1 MNQFFKKLEQ
11 LLRSMENATLYKVI
25 IGIVL
30 LAFWGYGSGWLTAN
44 PSLTGYVIS
53 FSYGMLAVVTIVIQL
68 VLRENLQVKMK
79 KVLNAEIEER
89 KEGLLEELKKL
100 LFYLERTKYPNYSES
115 GVEGL
120 EDDFREFDQIKSKYT
135 FQPKII
141 HSTIFLVLSSL
152 VLFLFW
158 MNPTWVARSQGN
170 PDVTFAHIGLGLMA
184 MGLWMILSVLV
195 ISLEIK
201 IWEKE

>member
-1 MNQFFKKLEQ
+1 MKSFALSKKRLLLSFILETKGCVSACQEFIMQTGESLDGRSMNQFFKKLEQ

-100 LFYLERTKYPNYSES
+100 LSYLERTKYPNYSES

-152 VLFLFW
+152 D
-158 MNPTWVARSQGN
+158 RK
-170 PDVTFAHIGLGLMA
+170 
-184 MGLWMILSVLV
+184 SVV
-195 ISLEIK
+195 
-201 IWEKE
+201 